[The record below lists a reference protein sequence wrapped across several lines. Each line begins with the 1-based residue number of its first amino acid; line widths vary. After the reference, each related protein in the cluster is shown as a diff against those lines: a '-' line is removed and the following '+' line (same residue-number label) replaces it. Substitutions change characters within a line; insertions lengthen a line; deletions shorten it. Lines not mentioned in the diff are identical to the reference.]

1 MRLPLLVTTL
11 LALAS
16 SARPLHGGQGVLP
29 NLTPVAGRIVVE
41 PTLPTPFPEEIT
53 VVFADAQGRAVAD
66 ITLSESIK
74 TTNFRSTRGGVSG
87 EVRILADGTFTLMLP
102 RGEHRLILRRR
113 PNPRAGQSSNL
124 AEFYVKSVQAGSTNL
139 LEKLLVVKASFDGE
153 IVIELAKCTSE
164 TQDVCK

>member
-1 MRLPLLVTTL
+1 MRLLLLVTTL

-16 SARPLHGGQGVLP
+16 SVRPFHGRQGMLS
-29 NLTPVAGRIVVE
+29 LTPVHGRIVVE

-53 VVFADAQGRAVAD
+53 LVFADAQGRAVAD
-66 ITLSESIK
+66 ITLSESIR

-87 EVRILADGTFTLMLP
+87 EVRILADGTFNLMLP

-113 PNPRAGQSSNL
+113 PNPRTGQSSSL

-139 LEKLLVVKASFDGE
+139 LEKPLVVKASFDGE
-153 IVIELAKCTSE
+153 IVIALAQCTSE
-164 TQDVCK
+164 TQEVCK